1 MSNPAAKANLQRFE
15 EFVSER
21 NTEGDWEDYTLPDKF
36 DLNKKMIARE
46 CGFDRKRITGNSGIK
61 NIYDD
66 VVKDLIK
73 KGVLKKDDREPSQR
87 RQASVQG
94 STNSKERAALK
105 KEKETNAALEEEL
118 FQIKKDKEE
127 LEKKLKRLEAVE
139 QYMEA
144 TGRL

>member
-1 MSNPAAKANLQRFE
+1 MSNPQAEVNLQRFE
-15 EFVSER
+15 AFVSER
-21 NTEGDWEDYTLPDKF
+21 NTEGDWEDYTLPNRF

-46 CGFDRKRITGNSGIK
+46 CDFDRKRITGNSGIK
-61 NIYDD
+61 KIYDD
-66 VVKDLIK
+66 VVNDLIE
-73 KGVLKKDDREPSQR
+73 KGVLDKDEREPTQK

-118 FQIKKDKEE
+118 FQVKKDKDN
-127 LEKKLKRLEAVE
+127 LEKKLKRLEAIE